1 MLVPLLA
8 VMAVSCSY
16 RVDRA
21 PFFNEESAPAM
32 PCLISG
38 DTTLLIVRDYFPKI
52 EKVDAVS
59 SEDYTVIPV
68 SVDDMDTVMLVAGP
82 SSRNVS
88 TVRVTSGDGCGVI
101 VLKRKTP
108 AGAAVPSM
116 ATIGS
121 NMGGREFTVRAE
133 NSPAGY
139 LVLWQNTLL
148 DHNFM
153 SYRKDG
159 EFTSTLR

>member
-1 MLVPLLA
+1 MNKNRIKYMRLLMPLVFIVSA
-8 VMAVSCSY
+8 SCSY
-16 RVDRA
+16 RVERA
-21 PFFNEESAPAM
+21 PFFNEDSAPAM

-88 TVRVTSGDGCGVI
+88 TVRVTSGGESGVI
-101 VLKRKTP
+101 VLKWKTP

-121 NMGGREFTVRAE
+121 NMGGREFTVRAQ

-139 LVLWQNTLL
+139 LVLW
-148 DHNFM
+148 HE
-153 SYRKDG
+153 G
-159 EFTSTLR
+159 

>member
-38 DTTLLIVRDYFPKI
+38 DTTLLIVRDYFPRI

-59 SEDYTVIPV
+59 SEDYTIVPV
-68 SVDDMDTVMLVAGP
+68 SREDMDTVLVIAGP
-82 SSRNVS
+82 DSRSVS
-88 TVRVTSGDGCGVI
+88 AVKVTSGDGCGVI

-108 AGAAVPSM
+108 AGAAVPS
-116 ATIGS
+116 IG
-121 NMGGREFTVRAE
+121 TVAE
-133 NSPAGY
+133 HPSGPQ
-139 LVLWQNTLL
+139 LHVLPQE
-148 DHNFM
+148 
-153 SYRKDG
+153 R
-159 EFTSTLR
+159 